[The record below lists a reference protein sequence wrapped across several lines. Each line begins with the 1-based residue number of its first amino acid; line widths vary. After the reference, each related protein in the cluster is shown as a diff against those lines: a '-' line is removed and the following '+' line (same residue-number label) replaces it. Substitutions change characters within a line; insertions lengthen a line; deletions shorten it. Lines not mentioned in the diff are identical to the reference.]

1 MPSYVVEGFTRG
13 RLYAGPSLET
23 ALATLQRE
31 IYECRVEY
39 HGPTDSR
46 LRCDGALVET
56 ETGPGGDLRVAV
68 KRARVEHPL
77 PAVTRK
83 HWQR

>member
-1 MPSYVVEGFTRG
+1 MPSYVVEGKARG
-13 RLYAGPSLET
+13 LLYAGASLDA

-39 HGPTDSR
+39 HGPTDAR
-46 LRCDGALVET
+46 LHCDGALVET
-56 ETGPGGDLRVAV
+56 ETRPGGDLRVAA
-68 KRARVEHPL
+68 KRMRVEHPL